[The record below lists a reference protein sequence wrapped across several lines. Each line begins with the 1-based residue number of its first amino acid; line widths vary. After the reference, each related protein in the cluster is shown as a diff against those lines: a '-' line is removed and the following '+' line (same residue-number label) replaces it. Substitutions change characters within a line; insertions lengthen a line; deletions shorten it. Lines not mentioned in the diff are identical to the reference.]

1 MWGKLLT
8 GAMVAGC
15 LAIAGCGGDS
25 SSDPA
30 PASATKKSKAYFVD
44 NAVIGLR
51 YKCGSDGSL
60 KLTNE
65 MGVLRCEAGSVV
77 RFYVGD
83 ILLGKVKMSA
93 GTSFVTPQTL
103 ATTDGVMDENVL
115 INLARFLTSLD
126 SDQNLDN
133 GIQIDPASH
142 VKTGLSLDFTQS
154 IASFETAVEPVL
166 TALSQEA
173 PNGPYALIA
182 QVDAENHLIFGLYLS
197 HAGYYEG
204 KVQFS
209 ADKSTKL
216 AFLVSRVGAAY
227 GVNRS
232 ADGLYAAAAFDELSS
247 HFSEFG
253 EGTDFKIDGDTG
265 ATMLVDVTLDNGKA
279 VGEGAETY
287 PKFTATRKVSFD
299 PLLNFALIEAFNS
312 MLPVAIDLK
321 GNGEKFVIDN
331 DALSGMVYGGWE
343 GSTPSSENT
352 DLETYYW
359 FINYADVISAKD
371 GVLKLVALST
381 NGYRLYVTANFNG
394 EVPAITTSWS
404 HLFEGDTGTTSDYTA
419 NYSDEPV
426 VMSATEK
433 LGAKSIMKADSGT
446 SGRF

>member
-1 MWGKLLT
+1 MWGKFLA
-8 GAMVAGC
+8 GAVIASS
-15 LAIAGCGGDS
+15 LAISGCGGDS
-25 SSDPA
+25 SSSSPA
-30 PASATKKSKAYFVD
+30 TTNNDKAYFVD

-51 YKCGSDGSL
+51 YKCGSDGSF
-60 KLTNE
+60 KLTND

-103 ATTDGVMDENVL
+103 ATTDGVMDENIL

-142 VKTGLSLDFTQS
+142 VKTGLSLDFSQS

-173 PNGPYALIA
+173 PNGPYALID

-209 ADKSTKL
+209 EDISTEL
-216 AFLVSRVGAAY
+216 AFLVSRAGAAY

-232 ADGLYAAAAFDELSS
+232 ADGLYAAAAFDELTS
-247 HFSEFG
+247 HLSEFG
-253 EGTDFKIDGDTG
+253 EGAGFKIDGDTG
-265 ATMLVDVTLDNGKA
+265 ATMFVDVSIENGKA
-279 VGEGAETY
+279 VGEGVETY
-287 PKFTATRKVSFD
+287 PKFTATRKVAFD
-299 PLLNFALIEAFNS
+299 PLLNFALIEAFNA

-321 GNGEKFVIDN
+321 GNGDKFVIDS
-331 DALSGMVYGGWE
+331 DPLFGMVYGGWE
-343 GSTPSSENT
+343 GTTPSSENT
-352 DLETYYW
+352 DLETQYW
-359 FINYADVISAKD
+359 YINYADVISAKN

-381 NGYRLYVTANFNG
+381 NGYRLYITANFNG
-394 EVPAITTSWS
+394 EVPVIKTSWR
-404 HLFEGDTGTTSDYTA
+404 HLFESDSGTTSDYTA
-419 NYSDEPV
+419 NYAGEPV
-426 VMSATEK
+426 LMSAEK
-433 LGAKSIMKADSGT
+433 LGGKSVLKTETGT